1 MILRQTWVSIA
12 DSTTV
17 VWLQAFHLYK
27 GFRRSMSPTGSFIK
41 GAAKVVTPPRVEY
54 KGFKFKY
61 NIKGDICRGIIVR
74 TTYRCTRLDGGSL
87 KFHKNSSV
95 LIKKKQNIKS
105 KYLVGPV
112 SKLLKRRKF
121 KAAFKQLI

>member
-1 MILRQTWVSIA
+1 
-12 DSTTV
+12 
-17 VWLQAFHLYK
+17 
-27 GFRRSMSPTGSFIK
+27 MSPTGSFIK
-41 GAAKVVTPPRVEY
+41 GSAKVVTPPRVEY

-74 TTYRCTRLDGGSL
+74 TTYSCIRLDGGSL
-87 KFHKNSSV
+87 RFHKNSSV